1 MCPYH
6 LLTPYKCTFNCL
18 VKLDA
23 NILIRASGVP
33 CSSGSE
39 PVPLLLGCGGSSWRT
54 SVGWAQLRGRVKLD
68 GTPRERCLS
77 WSFQETQVSR
87 LWKPLLKLQVFSA
100 DYRPS
105 MQRRQNGQLLTSLA
119 SLEGHCKEPS
129 RSTVGL
135 IPAVDGIP
143 FSWWW
148 IVACE
153 LRDCETGA

>member
-6 LLTPYKCTFNCL
+6 LLTPHKCTFNCL

-23 NILIRASGVP
+23 NVLIRASGVP
-33 CSSGSE
+33 CSSGLE

-54 SVGWAQLRGRVKLD
+54 SVGWAQLRGRVNSMVPQESAVWLVLKL
-68 GTPRERCLS
+68 PKNS
-77 WSFQETQVSR
+77 SFQT
-87 LWKPLLKLQVFSA
+87 LKATAKTTDPLCKGG
-100 DYRPS
+100 
-105 MQRRQNGQLLTSLA
+105 QNGQLLASLA
-119 SLEGHCKEPS
+119 SLEGHYEGFS

-148 IVACE
+148 IVAHE